1 MHRHLLF
8 ILTVLFTAT
17 LTAANETI
25 AIPLHMTV
33 FRYLPQDGPTGSTP
47 DPTDPNQFR
56 ASLTGNTLFIE
67 TQAGQ
72 VSYVVV
78 QETQSER
85 QNEDYFYELSFDSV
99 SCPITHAGL
108 YTIHIGCWKT
118 DFTGQLLVKRMYIT
132 DINGHLWGETL
143 DPVSPLPSGY
153 YIIRLE
159 TNLGNTAKKFY
170 QL

>member
-1 MHRHLLF
+1 MRRHLFLIVF
-8 ILTVLFTAT
+8 VLFAAT

-25 AIPLHMTV
+25 AIPLEMTLSSC
-33 FRYLPQDGPTGSTP
+33 LPQDGPTGSTP

-72 VSYVVV
+72 VSYVIV
-78 QETQSER
+78 QEAQSEKE
-85 QNEDYFYELSFDSV
+85 NKDYFYELSFDSV

-108 YTIHIGCWKT
+108 YIIHIGCWKT
-118 DFTGQLLVKRMYIT
+118 DFTGRLLVYRMYIT
-132 DINGHLWGETL
+132 DLNGHLWGETL

-159 TNLGNTAKKFY
+159 TNFGKTTKKFY